1 MKYIAYCRK
10 SREEQDKQILSIEAQ
25 IAELQD
31 FAKRE
36 NLEISEFITEAKTA
50 KVPGREQ
57 FAQVLKK
64 IEKGLAGGIVA
75 WHPDR
80 LARNSIDGGKIIYL
94 LDTGKLRDLK
104 FPSFWFENTPQGK
117 FMLSIAFGQSKYYVD
132 NLSENVK
139 RGIRQKI
146 RNGVWPSKAPLG
158 YFNEP
163 RTRTIEVHS
172 GKAKLVKRAYQLF
185 AEGGKTFVQIS
196 KFLAKSAITKRSGKP
211 LGIDQV
217 RHLLSNKF
225 YVGILKLNDEYFE
238 ASHKLF
244 ISKDLFARVQKELKL
259 RDRHKSRKYQ
269 FAFMGLMKCGECGAT
284 VTAEIHNKYYKTT
297 DRSAEYIYYRCTKK
311 LGPCK
316 QKYIPEPELEK
327 QVREKIESV
336 SLPQS
341 VGKQWLIWARKD
353 EKLDRKSVV
362 ENILKL
368 KQNIQDND
376 EKLNK
381 LLDGY
386 LEGVIE
392 PEIYKQKKNEI
403 FETKIEIQQDL
414 AQIEEK
420 GSAWL
425 EPFREFVE
433 SALQAQKIARA
444 KNTNEELAFFAKTVG
459 SNFFLMNRQLSAS
472 FKTGFPELERARPA
486 LAPAAASCGDS
497 FLVGVA
503 GLEPATSRPPAWR
516 SSQLNY
522 TPCLI
527 ILSPLVFLSNL

>member
-25 IAELQD
+25 IAELRE

-57 FAQVLKK
+57 FALVLKK
-64 IEKGLAGGIVA
+64 IEKGLADGIVA

-80 LARNSIDGGKIIYL
+80 LARNSIDGGRVIYL
-94 LDTGKLRDLK
+94 LDMGKLKDLK

-163 RTRTIEVHS
+163 RTRTIEVEPE
-172 GKAKLVKRAYQLF
+172 KARIVKKAYQLF
-185 AEGGKTFVQIS
+185 SEGGKSFVEIS
-196 KFLAKSAITKRSGKP
+196 RVLAKSGITKRSGQP

-217 RHLLSNKF
+217 RHLLANKF
-225 YVGILKLNDEYFE
+225 YVGILKLNGEYFE
-238 ASHKLF
+238 GSHKLF
-244 ISKDLFARVQKELKL
+244 ISKELFAKVQIELKL

-284 VTAEIHNKYYKTT
+284 ITAEIHNKYYKGTG
-297 DRSAEYIYYRCTKK
+297 RSAEYIYYRCTKK
-311 LGPCK
+311 LGPCH

-327 QVREKIESV
+327 QLRQTVESV
-336 SLPQS
+336 SLPQR
-341 VGKQWLIWARKD
+341 VGKQWLSWAQRD
-353 EKLDRKSVV
+353 EKQDRYSAA

-368 KQNIQDND
+368 KQEIKNQD
-376 EKLNK
+376 EKSNK

-392 PEIYKQKKNEI
+392 PEVYKQKKNEI
-403 FETKIEIQQDL
+403 FENKIKIQEEIVKIEEQ
-414 AQIEEK
+414 
-420 GSAWL
+420 GSSWL
-425 EPFREFVE
+425 EPFQEFVE

-444 KNTNEELAFFAKTVG
+444 KNTKSEAEG
-459 SNFFLMNRQLSAS
+459 
-472 FKTGFPELERARPA
+472 RA
-486 LAPAAASCGDS
+486 DQE
-497 FLVGVA
+497 F
-503 GLEPATSRPPAWR
+503 
-516 SSQLNY
+516 
-522 TPCLI
+522 
-527 ILSPLVFLSNL
+527 